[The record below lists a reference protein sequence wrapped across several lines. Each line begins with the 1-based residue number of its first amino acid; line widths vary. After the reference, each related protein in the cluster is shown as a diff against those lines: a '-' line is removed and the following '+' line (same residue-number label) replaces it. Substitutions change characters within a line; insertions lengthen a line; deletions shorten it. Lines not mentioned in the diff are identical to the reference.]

1 MRTLHE
7 YLKPSVEVIKY
18 YCVCYVLSHFSHVWL
33 FATLWTAAHRVPGSM
48 RFSRQKDLSG
58 LPFPSPRDLPD
69 SGIKCA
75 SHMSHALAG
84 PFFTTWEARY
94 SGSASGLPFKQCC
107 NSCLLPPVHSLNLSC
122 CLSQSLETH
131 RENTD
136 AYSLPPPPSF
146 TFIFNCIDTEKKKY
160 CVLLAWDWYILK
172 SQNTIHRY
180 LKSNLI
186 QVVYLP

>member
-33 FATLWTAAHRVPGSM
+33 FATLWTAAHQVPGSM
-48 RFSRQKDLSG
+48 RFSRQQYLSG
-58 LPFPSPRDLPD
+58 LPFPSPGDLPN

-75 SHMSHALAG
+75 SHMFHALAG

-107 NSCLLPPVHSLNLSC
+107 NSCLLPPVHSLNLSH

-136 AYSLPPPPSF
+136 AYSLPPPQALHLSS
-146 TFIFNCIDTEKKKY
+146 TVLILKKKII
-160 CVLLAWDWYILK
+160 V
-172 SQNTIHRY
+172 SF
-180 LKSNLI
+180 
-186 QVVYLP
+186 